1 MFRILGLREGSI
13 IPYEPFKRL
22 RFPAEDRI
30 FAHLKQSYA
39 KDGKNRDC
47 PCETLRHHNGRCAG
61 LFDVEKEPDSN
72 ERRRDFLFYATMDPC
87 AGVDVLSIRVAAQS
101 MGGRVILRIDLDRE
115 VESIIRVID
124 DESRRFL
131 PRSVQYSKDKQS
143 QKIREALL
151 TCSQKV

>member
-1 MFRILGLREGSI
+1 MFGILRLREGCI
-13 IPYEPFKRL
+13 IPYEPFERL
-22 RFPAEDRI
+22 RFPAQDRI

-47 PCETLRHHNGRCAG
+47 PCEILRHHNGRSAG

-72 ERRRDFLFYATMDPC
+72 EKRRDFLFYATIEPC
-87 AGVDVLSIRVAAQS
+87 GGVDVLSIRVAAQS
-101 MGGRVILRIDLDRE
+101 MEGRVILRIDLHRE
-115 VESIIRVID
+115 IESIIRVID
-124 DESRRFL
+124 DKARDFL

-151 TCSQKV
+151 MCSQKV